1 MDDWDGDDRED
12 LDEEPTP
19 ARPPGEGVRILGA
32 EEAAAAL
39 QSGQAEGREPLRF
52 PTRTAPE
59 GVTPAASFPLEVDPG
74 EVPRPT
80 VAMPAAPPT
89 LPHWTEP
96 PTGEVPSVLSG
107 RTAEETDDDDLSA
120 WSALSGGQPRWR
132 DQHDAWDDSGYDD
145 ASVLA
150 DDRPPLGALDES
162 RQSPFTFDDEEV
174 ADDDDFGAF
183 GDRGASSGA
192 GTVVDPIPLRQ
203 PPPAPERRS
212 RAPRVPRSRPSVIPG
227 VTNNAP
233 PEGRDIGT
241 AVALGV
247 GIAVVALL
255 AFKLGPFWTGLLVT
269 AVVMLAAVELYDVLR
284 RAGYQPATLLGLSAT
299 LAIMVATYQEGEAAL
314 PLVTVLL
321 VTFTFLWYLARVVT
335 ARPTVNA
342 AATILAFMWTG
353 FLGSFAMLMARPD
366 AFDSRVGIAFLLGA
380 VLATAMNDIGAYFV
394 GSRMGTRPL
403 APEISPNKT
412 WEGAIGGAVVSIVVT
427 VLVLGFLPGMEPWD
441 GGKAFWLALVVSIV
455 APLGDLAESMIK
467 RDLGIK
473 DMGRLLP
480 GHGGVMDR
488 FDALLFVLPAVY
500 YLVRVLYT

>member
-12 LDEEPTP
+12 LDEDPVPTR
-19 ARPPGEGVRILGA
+19 APGEGVRILGA

-39 QSGQAEGREPLRF
+39 QSGHGEGREPLRF
-52 PTRTAPE
+52 PPRSAPE

-107 RTAEETDDDDLSA
+107 RSAEETDEDDLNA

-132 DQHDAWDDSGYDD
+132 DRHDAWDDSGYDD

-150 DDRPPLGALDES
+150 DDQPPLGALDES
-162 RQSPFTFDDEEV
+162 RVSPFDFDDEHVDE
-174 ADDDDFGAF
+174 DNFGAL
-183 GDRGASSGA
+183 GDSGVGA
-192 GTVVDPIPLRQ
+192 VVDPIPLRQ
-203 PPPAPERRS
+203 PPAAPERRS
-212 RAPRVPRSRPSVIPG
+212 RAPRVPRTRPSG
-227 VTNNAP
+227 VPAVSGNGGAA
-233 PEGRDIGT
+233 EGRDLGA
-241 AVALGV
+241 AVGLGV
-247 GIAVVALL
+247 GIALVALL
-255 AFKLGPFWTGLLVT
+255 AFKLGPFWTALLVIG
-269 AVVMLAAVELYDVLR
+269 VVMLAAVELYDVLR

-299 LAIMVATYQEGEAAL
+299 LALLVATYQEGEAAL

-366 AFDSRVGIAFLLGA
+366 GSRAGIAFLLGA
-380 VLATAMNDIGAYFV
+380 VLATAFNDIGAYFV
-394 GSRMGTRPL
+394 GSRMGSRPL

-412 WEGAIGGAVVSIVVT
+412 WEGAIGGAVVCIVGT
-427 VLVLGFLPGMEPWD
+427 VLILGFVPGMAPWD

-455 APLGDLAESMIK
+455 APLGDLTESMIK

>member
-1 MDDWDGDDRED
+1 MDDWDGDDDRAD
-12 LDEEPTP
+12 VDEEPTP

-89 LPHWTEP
+89 LPHWTAP

-107 RTAEETDDDDLSA
+107 RAADETDEDDLNA

-132 DQHDAWDDSGYDD
+132 DRHDAWDDSGYDD

-150 DDRPPLGALDES
+150 DDQPPLGALDES
-162 RQSPFTFDDEEV
+162 RTSPFAFEDEPL
-174 ADDDDFGAF
+174 DDDFGAF
-183 GDRGASSGA
+183 ADGGA
-192 GTVVDPIPLRQ
+192 GAVVDPIPLRQ
-203 PPPAPERRS
+203 PAPAPERRS
-212 RAPRVPRSRPSVIPG
+212 RAPRVPRPRSGSLPG
-227 VTNNAP
+227 VTRNAP

-241 AVALGV
+241 AVGIGV
-247 GIAVVALL
+247 GFAVVALL
-255 AFKLGPFWTGLLVT
+255 AFKLGPFWAALLITG
-269 AVVMLAAVELYDVLR
+269 VVMLAAVELYDVLR

-299 LAIMVATYQEGEAAL
+299 LAILVATYQEGEAAL

-321 VTFTFLWYLARVVT
+321 VTFTFIWYLARVVT

-366 AFDSRVGIAFLLGA
+366 PFDSRVGIAFLLGA
-380 VLATAMNDIGAYFV
+380 VLATAFNDIGAYFV
-394 GSRMGTRPL
+394 GSRMGSRPL

-500 YLVRVLYT
+500 YLVQVLYT